1 MKEKLTYQKAY
12 DELAKI
18 VEEIEE
24 GKVKLDT
31 LSDKITRATELIGF
45 CQSGLR
51 SAEEE
56 FKKALGKLAK

>member
-24 GKVKLDT
+24 GKVQLDT
-31 LSDKITRATELIGF
+31 LSDKITRAIELIGF
-45 CQSGLR
+45 CQSRLR

-56 FKKALGKLAK
+56 FKKAVGKLAK